1 MLTGGDSPAGLRL
14 PLDAIAWEPAEPVVE
29 PDPLAPP
36 AELEYHAVAN
46 PGAAV
51 VVEAEDAPTTAVV
64 VEQRGEFVY
73 VFLPPLAH
81 FADFAELIG
90 VVEQA
95 AAVTDTRLVLE
106 GYGPPVDPHLQNLT
120 VTPDPGVIEVNVQPT
135 SSWVEQVELTDRL
148 YEEARQ
154 SRLGTE
160 TFGVDGSHAGTGGG
174 NHITLGGITPAE
186 SPLLRRP
193 DLLVS
198 LLTHWQR
205 HPSLSYLFSGR
216 FIGPTSQAP
225 RVDEGRPESLY
236 ELEIAFAEIARITE
250 RDGTAPPWTV
260 DRALRH
266 LLTDVTGNTHR
277 SEFCIDKLYSPDSSR
292 GRLGLL
298 ELRGFEMPPHPQMAL
313 VQALLVRSLVARFWA
328 KPLRAP
334 LIRHGLDLHGR
345 YLLPFFV
352 EMDIAAVAADLRENG
367 FAFQTSWLDPFLE
380 FRFPRLGSATVGG
393 VQIELRS
400 AIEPWHV
407 LGEEATAGGTA
418 RYVDSS
424 VERVQVLVDG
434 ADPSRHLLTVN
445 GVPVPLT
452 PTGAAGQHV
461 AGIRYRAWQPW
472 SALHPTIEIQSPLV
486 FDLVDTESEV
496 SLGGCTYHVVHPG
509 GRSYDAPPVNAM
521 EAESRRT
528 NRFDQT
534 GFTAGDIDVAR
545 LRELAARI
553 AADQWVPHVLDLRR
567 TQALR

>member
-1 MLTGGDSPAGLRL
+1 M
-14 PLDAIAWEPAEPVVE
+14 
-29 PDPLAPP
+29 
-36 AELEYHAVAN
+36 
-46 PGAAV
+46 
-51 VVEAEDAPTTAVV
+51 
-64 VEQRGEFVY
+64 
-73 VFLPPLAH
+73 
-81 FADFAELIG
+81 
-90 VVEQA
+90 
-95 AAVTDTRLVLE
+95 
-106 GYGPPVDPHLQNLT
+106 
-120 VTPDPGVIEVNVQPT
+120 QPT
-135 SSWVEQVELTDRL
+135 SSWTEQVALTEKL

-154 SRLGTE
+154 TRLGTE
-160 TFGVDGSHAGTGGG
+160 TFAVDGSHAGTGGG
-174 NHITLGGITPAE
+174 NHITLGGIRPAE

-313 VQALLVRSLVARFWA
+313 VQALLVRSLVARFW
-328 KPLRAP
+328 KTPLHAP

-345 YLLPFFV
+345 FLLPFFV
-352 EMDIAAVAADLRENG
+352 EADIAAVAADLRANG
-367 FAFQTSWLDPFLE
+367 FDFQTSWLEPFLE
-380 FRFPRLGSATVGG
+380 FRFPRLRQHDDRRRAARTAVARSSRGTCSA
-393 VQIELRS
+393 RR
-400 AIEPWHV
+400 P
-407 LGEEATAGGTA
+407 TAGGTA

-424 VERVQVLVDG
+424 VERVQVLLDG

-445 GVPVPLT
+445 GIPVPLT
-452 PTGAAGQHV
+452 PTGTAGQHV

-472 SALHPTIEIQSPLV
+472 SALHPTIEVQSPLV
-486 FDLVDTESEV
+486 FDLVDTESGV

-528 NRFDQT
+528 NRFDEN

-553 AADQWVPHVLDLRR
+553 AVDQWVPHVLDLRR
-567 TQALR
+567 TQALQ